1 MRREKLLNM
10 YVNVLSNAKAKT
22 FVNQIFSKYDTDN
35 SGSID
40 FKVTF
45 WMLGCYH
52 KGLNFYIYKQLQ
64 VQVKL
69 QVHSPVFSNIENPD
83 ENHVNS
89 IKSTTQEF
97 MMATTMTGDVTD
109 KLRLAFRIYD
119 EDGSGTVDRGEMVEI
134 VSNMYTQQGVAMG
147 GAMSLLLSL

>member
-1 MRREKLLNM
+1 MN
-10 YVNVLSNAKAKT
+10 T
-22 FVNQIFSKYDTDN
+22 
-35 SGSID
+35 
-40 FKVTF
+40 
-45 WMLGCYH
+45 
-52 KGLNFYIYKQLQ
+52 
-64 VQVKL
+64 
-69 QVHSPVFSNIENPD
+69 VFSNIENPD

-134 VSNMYTQQGVAMG
+134 VSNMYTQQGVAMV
-147 GAMSLLLSL
+147 GAVSLLLIIVKLSDRQAEQSF

>member
-134 VSNMYTQQGVAMG
+134 VSNMYTQQGVAMV

>member
-134 VSNMYTQQGVAMG
+134 VSNMYTQQGVAMVR
-147 GAMSLLLSL
+147 AMSLLLSL